1 MAHSLLLC
9 GLFAYN
15 YMPTLLFKAYTRL
28 VMASLIHFR
37 VTLGKWLESVCS
49 VVIFGSFMVCMM
61 V

>member
-37 VTLGKWLESVCS
+37 VMPEKWLESAYIVLICGFMRS
-49 VVIFGSFMVCMM
+49 V
-61 V
+61 